1 LDVLTQKQRSRCMS
15 AIKSKHTKPER
26 LVRLLLRKMGYHY
39 RLHAANLP
47 GKPDIVLPKRK
58 LAIFV
63 HGCFWHCHCC
73 RYGRVVPA
81 TNAVFWQNKRLG
93 NIRRDKRN
101 LRALRKSGW
110 KTVIVWECYTR
121 NPDTLVERFSAKLR
135 KAKGSA
141 AGRA

>member
-1 LDVLTQKQRSRCMS
+1 MS

-26 LVRLLLRKMGYHY
+26 LVRLLLRKMGYQY
-39 RLHAANLP
+39 WLHAANLP

-63 HGCFWHCHCC
+63 HGCFWHCHRC

-93 NIRRDKRN
+93 NIQRDKRN

-110 KTVIVWECYTR
+110 KAVIVWECYTR
-121 NPDTLVERFSAKLR
+121 NPDKLAERFSAKLR

-141 AGRA
+141 VGRA